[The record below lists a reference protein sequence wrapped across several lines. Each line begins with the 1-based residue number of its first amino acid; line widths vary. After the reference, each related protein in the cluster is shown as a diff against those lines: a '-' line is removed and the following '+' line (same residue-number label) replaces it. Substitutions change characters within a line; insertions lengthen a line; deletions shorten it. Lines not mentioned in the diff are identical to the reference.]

1 MAHYHFT
8 LVQRLPEHRIMLS
21 YMETIESLM
30 WAVSQLGHDISF
42 GINQVMPSARNVISN
57 LGLLTLDEVMAL
69 PKGSIFLNLEQR
81 LIKPGPDYRN
91 PDNHGNDVDQR
102 VRWQRLLYTI
112 DHHSFWD
119 YSRANLLLI
128 QSLQP
133 KMPHFHV
140 PIGWAPT
147 LEKVNHAKQKD
158 FDVIFFGSMSDNRQ
172 TFFDACIRG
181 TSPRKGM
188 APHRGLALT
197 NVFGSVR
204 DELLGRS
211 KIASHAPKQ
220 QQVPEIFGIVRCA
233 HLMANRIPF
242 VAQTHLDMH
251 PELIGSD
258 VLERVKFCTTEAAYE
273 AVNGLLDEP
282 QAYAHYC
289 DSLYDCIRQRD
300 LVATLKRV
308 L

>member
-8 LVQRLPEHRIMLS
+8 LIQRLPEHRIMLS

-30 WAVSQLGHDISF
+30 WALGQLGHEVSF
-42 GINQVMPSARNVISN
+42 GTNQVMPSARNVISN

-91 PDNHGNDVDQR
+91 PENQGDDADQR
-102 VRWQRLLYTI
+102 IRWQRLLYTI

-128 QSLQP
+128 QSLKP

-147 LEKVNHAKQKD
+147 LEKVEHSTEKD
-158 FDVIFFGSMSDNRQ
+158 FDVIFFGSMSANRQ
-172 TFFDACIRG
+172 AFFDACV
-181 TSPRKGM
+181 KGITAQKGK
-188 APHRGLALT
+188 APHIGIGLM

-211 KIASHAPKQ
+211 KLASHAPKQ
-220 QQVPEIFGIVRCA
+220 QQVAEIFGIVRCA

-242 VAQTHLDMH
+242 IAQTHFDMH

-258 VLERVKFCTTEAAYE
+258 VLSTVKFCPNETAFETVSA
-273 AVNGLLDEP
+273 LLDEP
-282 QAYAHYC
+282 LTYKHYC

-300 LVATLKRV
+300 LVATLKTV